1 MSEAAGQRRAGATWF
16 ACSLRAGQTDAE
28 RVIWSELRGRR
39 LNGHKFVRQLPIG
52 PYVAD
57 FVCRHRRL
65 LVELDGSQHADPGRN
80 EARTCFLRS
89 AGYAVL
95 RFWNE
100 EVMRERADVLET
112 ILAALVGRLSP
123 SPGLRFA
130 PPTLSP
136 RGEGDAGRKAC
147 GPPATPTQPSKR
159 LPPPRPDE
167 ERSARACPEPGEGDA
182 SSKRARA

>member
-1 MSEAAGQRRAGATWF
+1 MWLISFVVIGVCSSNSTAAST
-16 ACSLRAGQTDAE
+16 LT
-28 RVIWSELRGRR
+28 
-39 LNGHKFVRQLPIG
+39 
-52 PYVAD
+52 
-57 FVCRHRRL
+57 
-65 LVELDGSQHADPGRN
+65 PGRD

-89 AGYAVL
+89 AWGYAVL

-112 ILAALVGRLSP
+112 ILAALEGRLSP

-147 GPPATPTQPSKR
+147 GPPATPIQPFKR
-159 LPPPRPDE
+159 LPPPCPDG
-167 ERSARACPEPGEGDA
+167 ERSARACPEPGEGG
-182 SSKRARA
+182 SLLQRAPA